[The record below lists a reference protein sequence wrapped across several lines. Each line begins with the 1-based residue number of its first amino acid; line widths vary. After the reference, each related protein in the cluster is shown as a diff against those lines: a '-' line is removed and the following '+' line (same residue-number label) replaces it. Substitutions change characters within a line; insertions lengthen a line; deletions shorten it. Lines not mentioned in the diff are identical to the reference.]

1 MEFDKTLTDSSVL
14 SLLGERIAKHR
25 LNKNLTQAQLA
36 HNAGVSLST
45 LNRMESGSSS
55 QINNLV
61 RVLQALDLLE
71 NISLLVPEPPASP
84 IQQAKLAGKTR
95 QRARP
100 GKPDTVKENQT
111 WTWAAPI
118 SDEPASSDPD
128 NTGNQGS

>member
-1 MEFDKTLTDSSVL
+1 MEIENILSDAAVL
-14 SLLGERIAKHR
+14 ELLGERISRYR

-36 HNAGVSLST
+36 KDAGVSLST

-61 RVLQALDLLE
+61 RVLRALNLLE
-71 NISLLVPEPPASP
+71 NIGLLVPEPATSP

-100 GKPDTVKENQT
+100 VKSASTDQDQSTT
-111 WTWAAPI
+111 WSWGAP
-118 SDEPASSDPD
+118 
-128 NTGNQGS
+128 TGNPSKTEDS